1 MSNYLRPNTG
11 VTITVAASDKLATYS
26 DGKYSV
32 SQVVG
37 YPNVP
42 ETEDSLFNG
51 SGANTT
57 AAFTLATEVT
67 IQAGDFGL
75 YYETG
80 TGPVIPEITNRYGR
94 GVTATALNAT
104 GTITAAMILGGIVT
118 STTASGVTAT
128 LDTGAVMD
136 AVIDADVGDY
146 FDWSVINTGGSN
158 SFTVTAAASGHTVV
172 GDGVCVTGTSCMY
185 RTVKTAA
192 ATWVTYV
199 LSSAAS

>member
-26 DGKYSV
+26 QGNYSV

-37 YPNVP
+37 YPNIP
-42 ETEDSLFNG
+42 ETEDVLFNS
-51 SGANTT
+51 SGANLTS
-57 AAFTLATEVT
+57 AFSSATEVT

-80 TGPVIPEITNRYGR
+80 TAPAIGERTNRFGN

-104 GTITAAMILGGIVT
+104 GTVTAAMITGGIVT
-118 STTASGVTAT
+118 STTASAVTAT
-128 LDTGAVMD
+128 LDTGAAMD
-136 AVIDADVGDY
+136 AAIDADVGDY

-192 ATWVTYV
+192 ATYVTYV